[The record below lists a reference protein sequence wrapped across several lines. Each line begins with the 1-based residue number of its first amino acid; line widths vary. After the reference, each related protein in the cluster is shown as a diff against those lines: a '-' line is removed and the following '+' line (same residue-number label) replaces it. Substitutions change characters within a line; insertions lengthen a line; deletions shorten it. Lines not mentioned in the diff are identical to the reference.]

1 MVRLHPGE
9 EFRRPAD
16 ASSDTWSAPKR
27 VLRAEPPPP
36 LRFIDMALYA
46 VGSMS
51 NGIKNRSLSAFL
63 LLYYNQVLG
72 LPAPMVGAIIMAL
85 LAIDG
90 LLDPLVGIA
99 SDNARTRWGRR
110 HPFMYAAALPY
121 GICFAL
127 IWNPPAGLSQ
137 IGLAVFLT
145 LALFGTRLFDTFF
158 EVPSSALGPELVED
172 YDRRTTLITVRYFF
186 TFLGGV
192 LLTFVAY
199 RVFLSD
205 AAAGAAGVDDGLFNA
220 EGYRRYGLLAG
231 AVIVLVILVATRS
244 THSRIPWLRD
254 PPTQTIS
261 PRRLLKD
268 SLTTLKD
275 RSFWVLTASG
285 TFAATAGGVLSGL
298 STYFNVYFWE
308 LDANELS
315 YLVTAGLVASV
326 AALVVAPPLFARLG
340 KKTGAIVL
348 FAAAFLANTAPVV
361 LRLLGML
368 PENGSSVIVWLLIGE
383 ALLSGAIGLM
393 LNIAFSSM
401 VADLTEDAELR
412 TGRRSEGLLIS
423 ADNFLK
429 KATSGLGVF
438 ISSVVISLV
447 GFPAKARP
455 GDVPEAALREL
466 GMFFIAALGV
476 IYLVSILC
484 LFGFRIDR
492 AAHLK
497 NLEALKARPAAKRG
511 AAD

>member
-1 MVRLHPGE
+1 MVRLHPDE
-9 EFRRPAD
+9 EFGSPAD
-16 ASSDTWSAPKR
+16 ASSDSVNAPKR
-27 VLRAEPPPP
+27 VLRTDAPPP
-36 LRFIDMALYA
+36 LRFTDMALYA

-72 LPAPMVGAIIMAL
+72 LPAPMVGAIIMVL

-90 LLDPLVGIA
+90 LLDPLVGVA

-137 IGLAVFLT
+137 VGLAVFLT

-205 AAAGAAGVDDGLFNA
+205 AAAGADDGLFNA

-231 AVIVLVILVATRS
+231 AVIALVILVATRS
-244 THSRIPWLRD
+244 THRRIPWLRD
-254 PPTQTIS
+254 PPSQAAS
-261 PRRLLKD
+261 PFGLLQD
-268 SLTTLKD
+268 AFATLKD

-308 LDANELS
+308 LDARELS

-326 AALVVAPPLFARLG
+326 GALVVAPPLFARLG

-348 FAAAFLANTAPVV
+348 FVAAFLANTAPVV
-361 LRLLGML
+361 LRLLGLL
-368 PENGSSVIVWLLIGE
+368 PENGSSVILWLLIAE

-455 GDVPEAALREL
+455 GEVPEAALREL
-466 GMFFIAALGV
+466 GVFFIAALGV

-492 AAHLK
+492 NAHLR
-497 NLEALKARPAAKRG
+497 NVEALKERAERARAAKG
-511 AAD
+511 

>member
-1 MVRLHPGE
+1 MVQLHPRGE
-9 EFRRPAD
+9 FSHRSEATTAPGAD
-16 ASSDTWSAPKR
+16 APKR
-27 VLRAEPPPP
+27 ILRTDTPPP
-36 LRFIDMALYA
+36 LRFGGMSLYA
-46 VGSMS
+46 LGSMS

-72 LPAPMVGAIIMAL
+72 LPAPMVGAIIMVL

-127 IWNPPAGLSQ
+127 IWNPPAGLSEA
-137 IGLAVFLT
+137 GLAIFLT
-145 LALFGTRLFDTFF
+145 AALFGTRVFDTFF
-158 EVPSSALGPELVED
+158 EVPSSALGPELIED

-192 LLTFVAY
+192 LLTFLAY
-199 RVFLSD
+199 RVFLRDSST
-205 AAAGAAGVDDGLFNA
+205 GANGLFNA
-220 EGYRRYGLLAG
+220 EGYGRYGLLAG
-231 AVIVLVILVATRS
+231 AVIALVILVATRS
-244 THSRIPWLRD
+244 THHRIPWLRD
-254 PPTQTIS
+254 PPPQSGSTT
-261 PRRLLKD
+261 RLLKD
-268 SLTTLKD
+268 TCATLKD

-308 LDANELS
+308 LSAVELS
-315 YLVTAGLVASV
+315 YLVTTGLVASL

-340 KKTGAIVL
+340 KKNGAIML
-348 FAAAFLANTAPVV
+348 FVAAFVANATPIT
-361 LRLLGML
+361 LRLLGLL
-368 PENGSSVIVWLLIGE
+368 PENGTSLILWLLVGE

-447 GFPAKARP
+447 GFPEKARP
-455 GDVPEAALREL
+455 GEVPEAALREL

-476 IYLVSILC
+476 IYLISILC
-484 LFGFRIDR
+484 LLGFRIDR
-492 AAHLK
+492 TAHLK
-497 NLEALKARPAAKRG
+497 NVEALKAKASASEDITR
-511 AAD
+511 

>member
-1 MVRLHPGE
+1 MIRLHPDE
-9 EFRRPAD
+9 EFRPPAA
-16 ASSDTWSAPKR
+16 ASSVAGSAPKR
-27 VLRAEPPPP
+27 VLRADAPPP
-36 LRFIDMALYA
+36 LRFPDMALYA

-72 LPAPMVGAIIMAL
+72 LPAPMVGAIIMVL

-90 LLDPLVGIA
+90 LLDPLVGVA

-137 IGLAVFLT
+137 VGLAVFLT

-199 RVFLSD
+199 RVFLRD
-205 AAAGAAGVDDGLFNA
+205 TAAGADGLFNA

-231 AVIVLVILVATRS
+231 ALIALVILVATRS

-254 PPTQTIS
+254 PPSQAAS
-261 PRRLLKD
+261 PLGLLRD
-268 SLTTLKD
+268 AVATLKD

-308 LDANELS
+308 LGARELS
-315 YLVTAGLVASV
+315 YLVTAGLVAS
-326 AALVVAPPLFARLG
+326 AGALVVAPPLFARLG
-340 KKTGAIVL
+340 KKNGAIVL
-348 FAAAFLANTAPVV
+348 FAAAFLANTAPVA
-361 LRLLGML
+361 LRLLGLL
-368 PENGSSVIVWLLIGE
+368 PENGSSLIVWLLIGE

-447 GFPAKARP
+447 GFPEKARP